1 MKQEQTF
8 DRWLQEIQGYAQRI
22 ERLYDDIDMITG
34 VDKTLSE
41 HMRNRS
47 LLLGWLKAAYE
58 EGYNQARYD
67 TMKLYWD
74 DGK

>member
-1 MKQEQTF
+1 MTF
-8 DRWLQEIQGYAQRI
+8 DDWFYEQQNFSLRAEWFWEDVQGYQGDNP
-22 ERLYDDIDMITG
+22 E
-34 VDKTLSE
+34 V
-41 HMRNRS
+41 
-47 LLLGWLKAAYE
+47 LLKWLKAAYE

>member
-1 MKQEQTF
+1 MTFEDWFYEQQNF
-8 DRWLQEIQGYAQRI
+8 SLRAEWFWEDVQGYQGDNP
-22 ERLYDDIDMITG
+22 E
-34 VDKTLSE
+34 V
-41 HMRNRS
+41 
-47 LLLGWLKAAYE
+47 LLKWLKAAYE

>member
-1 MKQEQTF
+1 MMRF
-8 DRWLQEIQGYAQRI
+8 DEWLDEHELPGSPRI
-22 ERLYDDIDMITG
+22 WRFMDDINSSDPSQNTLMI
-34 VDKTLSE
+34 
-41 HMRNRS
+41 R
-47 LLLGWLKAAYE
+47 WLKAAYE